1 MEDNVCVDRGFGH
14 NVTKE
19 NGVEDENIG
28 VEGVVGVDVGE
39 ENLDKGENVVNEE
52 DLDFNWNYMRN

>member
-19 NGVEDENIG
+19 NGVEDENIA

-52 DLDFNWNYMRN
+52 DLDFN